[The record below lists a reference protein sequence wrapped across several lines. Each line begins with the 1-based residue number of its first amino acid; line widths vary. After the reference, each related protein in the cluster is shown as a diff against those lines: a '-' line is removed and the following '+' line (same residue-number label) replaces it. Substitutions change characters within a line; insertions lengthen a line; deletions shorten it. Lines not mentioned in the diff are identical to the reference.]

1 MGASQKEMIVMAKQT
16 MGEIIS
22 NLRREKGMTQKDLAD
37 RMGVTDKAVSK
48 WERNLSC
55 PDISSIPRLAEALDT
70 TVDTLMDVTPKN
82 EAEPATEKVTDIVL
96 KAVPLAMGIAVVVG
110 SMLNKLEPMEA
121 ARLLG
126 IGIFCLSLRAILA
139 K

>member
-1 MGASQKEMIVMAKQT
+1 MAKQT

-37 RMGVTDKAVSK
+37 KMGVTDKAVSK

-55 PDISSIPRLAEALDT
+55 PDISSIPRLSEALDT

-82 EAEPATEKVTDIVL
+82 ETTPATEKVTDIVL